1 MVLEVE
7 DTEGFKV
14 KQEPQEIQLLA
25 EAFDISVD
33 IDFKNTENIIDFEA
47 VRVGDPKERKLTLK
61 NIGKYPVKYGFTMK
75 NSKTRD
81 IFTIEPS
88 EGVLAPEEVKD
99 IVVRFESKKEFKMRT
114 TQSTSDIRLTIL
126 EGGTKEKFSEVP
138 INYNVNA
145 VFTKYTIAPL
155 RNINFGPM
163 QYGQQ
168 KDLTFE
174 IKNNG
179 QFPFNFAI

>member
-1 MVLEVE
+1 M
-7 DTEGFKV
+7 
-14 KQEPQEIQLLA
+14 
-25 EAFDISVD
+25 D

-61 NIGKYPVKYGFTMK
+61 NIRKYPIKYGFTMK
-75 NSKTRD
+75 NNKTRD

-88 EGVLAPEEVKD
+88 EGVYAPEEVKD
-99 IVVRFESKKEFKMRT
+99 IVVRFESKKEFKMRN

-145 VFTKYTIAPL
+145 VFTKYKIAPL
-155 RNINFGPM
+155 RKINFGPM
-163 QYGQQ
+163 QY
-168 KDLTFE
+168 E
-174 IKNNG
+174 
-179 QFPFNFAI
+179 